1 MITNDGATGWQQPDK
16 IERTCNE
23 WAAEGFEVFSVVC
36 PQPSNYDRVSLDG
49 EAYDGINAQDREEI
63 PMMRITIVFVS
74 GMLAL
79 TVTLSGMWL
88 AAFCVQLA
96 ETGHFPQY
104 HVIRVVR

>member
-1 MITNDGATGWQQPDK
+1 M
-16 IERTCNE
+16 R
-23 WAAEGFEVFSVVC
+23 
-36 PQPSNYDRVSLDG
+36 
-49 EAYDGINAQDREEI
+49 
-63 PMMRITIVFVS
+63 RITIVFVS